1 MFLVN
6 SGNDPGIGGNANE
19 NAYPPLGIVSLATAL
34 EIEFGD
40 LLALT
45 LIDGQVD
52 TTSAIIASI
61 EAHCPDIV
69 GISMYS
75 TSTRNTIAIATAAKA
90 VGATVILGNDHA
102 AMNHREILSKVT
114 EVDFISLNDIGEET
128 LVGLVK
134 HLLDPANNPSSA
146 VPLLAFRN
154 QEGIQN
160 TIVASSF
167 RPGRSLD
174 RIASPNRLLL
184 PTRYWDEYTRR
195 FHGQARKIPRFRG
208 DERVTTINR
217 ARGCAQMA
225 APCRYCGIMDLSIRY
240 SSANSMWADVAAARE
255 QIGASVFYEAFDSAS
270 SGKQILRS
278 WLRDRPKELEDTYFK
293 MYAQAF
299 ESDEDRVQVFKDL
312 NVFCVNM
319 GLDSGDDQV
328 LKLLKGDKHSLDG
341 NKKAVELY
349 SKAGIEVY
357 TSFVLFGLG
366 DYASTEKSMKETL
379 RFAEWLAK
387 ETSTVSFDAALMYPD
402 RLSPIGGLIWNPG
415 SAPSV
420 LAETG
425 WNFIDLTRLEEV
437 SRKWRGEIFIDPI
450 EIANDFAYVCGVDGD
465 FLRGFADEIQDLSRK
480 YSMNF
485 GRSQGGTLVS

>member
-1 MFLVN
+1 MGTLKQRTMFLVN

-184 PTRYWDEYTRR
+184 PTRYWDEYT
-195 FHGQARKIPRFRG
+195 
-208 DERVTTINR
+208 
-217 ARGCAQMA
+217 
-225 APCRYCGIMDLSIRY
+225 LS
-240 SSANSMWADVAAARE
+240 
-255 QIGASVFYEAFDSAS
+255 
-270 SGKQILRS
+270 
-278 WLRDRPKELEDTYFK
+278 
-293 MYAQAF
+293 
-299 ESDEDRVQVFKDL
+299 
-312 NVFCVNM
+312 
-319 GLDSGDDQV
+319 
-328 LKLLKGDKHSLDG
+328 
-341 NKKAVELY
+341 
-349 SKAGIEVY
+349 
-357 TSFVLFGLG
+357 
-366 DYASTEKSMKETL
+366 
-379 RFAEWLAK
+379 
-387 ETSTVSFDAALMYPD
+387 
-402 RLSPIGGLIWNPG
+402 LIH
-415 SAPSV
+415 
-420 LAETG
+420 
-425 WNFIDLTRLEEV
+425 I
-437 SRKWRGEIFIDPI
+437 
-450 EIANDFAYVCGVDGD
+450 
-465 FLRGFADEIQDLSRK
+465 
-480 YSMNF
+480 
-485 GRSQGGTLVS
+485 